1 MPLSIGLRRVDM
13 LTALRYTNSNFGFS
27 KNNRGCPKR
36 EILMRR
42 YSIQTKIV
50 LPFLLLFACVTVFVP
65 LLTVELFAWKYSE
78 QFTRETQGWLD
89 TIVETGFIQEESEK
103 VKKAYSVEIMV
114 FGSDY
119 TLNHST
125 LVGLSDAEQDWE
137 NLAKKM
143 RLREV
148 KDHFQ
153 EADSTPITHDVTL
166 AGTPYKVFYL
176 MLNPGRFYCL
186 LRPMEKI
193 AEAKRTLTWYMLGI
207 AVLVMALIAFISYR
221 IGKNLTNPIKVL
233 VDSTARVATGDLD
246 EECEIK
252 THDEIGD
259 LAAAF
264 NQMTRDLKASRDQLI
279 QAERLATAGKMSASF
294 AHEIRNP
301 LSSMRMLAQM
311 LMQKPEMSAEK
322 HQQSVRYILEE
333 IERIDTIVKGL
344 MDFARP
350 TTLNLDRQ
358 PITPVLQAVL
368 ALMEANLAHHKIE
381 LVLDLSLETPEIPF
395 DSDKLKQAFM
405 NVMLNA
411 IEAMPQGGVLR
422 VSMFTENDSVCIRV
436 VDTGVGI
443 PAEDLEHLFE
453 PFFTKKTRG
462 TGLGLANVK
471 RILEEHG
478 GKVEIESTPGEGTTV
493 SMWLSVNSFV

>member
-1 MPLSIGLRRVDM
+1 
-13 LTALRYTNSNFGFS
+13 
-27 KNNRGCPKR
+27 
-36 EILMRR
+36 MRR

-50 LPFLLLFACVTVFVP
+50 LPFLLLFACVTIFVP

-89 TIVETGFIQEESEK
+89 TIVETGFIREDSEK

-119 TLNHST
+119 TLNDST
-125 LVGLSDAEQDWE
+125 LRGLSDAELDWA
-137 NLAKKM
+137 NLAEKM
-143 RLREV
+143 RLNEV
-148 KDHFQ
+148 KKHFQ
-153 EADSTPITHDVTL
+153 AADETPITHDVTL
-166 AGTPYKVFYL
+166 AGKPYKVFYL
-176 MLNPGRFYCL
+176 SLPPERFYCL

-246 EECEIK
+246 EQCEIK

-264 NQMTRDLKASRDQLI
+264 NQMTRDLKESRDQLI

-311 LMQKPEMSAEK
+311 LMQKPEMLGET

-350 TTLNLDRQ
+350 SSLDLKQQ
-358 PITPVLQAVL
+358 PIAPVLQAVL
-368 ALMEANLAHHKIE
+368 SLMEANLAHHKIQ
-381 LVLDLSLETPEIPF
+381 LVLNLSLETPEIQF

-405 NVMLNA
+405 NVVLNA
-411 IEAMPQGGVLR
+411 MEAMPRGGVLQ
-422 VSMFTENDSVCIRV
+422 VSTSPENDSVCIKV
-436 VDTGVGI
+436 EDTGVGI

-453 PFFTKKTRG
+453 PFFTRKTRG

-478 GKVEIESTPGEGTTV
+478 GTVEIHSTRDRGTEV
-493 SMWLSVNSFV
+493 SLWLPL

>member
-1 MPLSIGLRRVDM
+1 
-13 LTALRYTNSNFGFS
+13 
-27 KNNRGCPKR
+27 
-36 EILMRR
+36 MRR

-50 LPFLLLFACVTVFVP
+50 LPFLILFACVTLFVP

-89 TIVETGFIQEESEK
+89 TIVETGFIREPSEK
-103 VKKAYSVEIMV
+103 IKKAYSVEIMV

-119 TLNHST
+119 TLNDST
-125 LVGLSDAEQDWE
+125 LGGLSDTEQDWA
-137 NLAKKM
+137 NLAEKM

-148 KDHFQ
+148 KDHFR
-153 EADSTPITHDVTL
+153 EASNLPITHDVVL
-166 AGTPYKVFYL
+166 AGKPYKVFYRSL
-176 MLNPGRFYCL
+176 PPERFYCL

-246 EECEIK
+246 EQCKIK

-264 NQMTRDLKASRDQLI
+264 NRMTRDLKASRDQLL

-301 LSSMRMLAQM
+301 LSSMRMLAQ
-311 LMQKPEMSAEK
+311 LLLQKPEMSEEK

-350 TTLNLDRQ
+350 ASLDLKQQR
-358 PITPVLQAVL
+358 ITPILQTVLS
-368 ALMEANLAHHKIE
+368 LMEANFAHHNIQ
-381 LVLDLSLETPEIPF
+381 LVLDVLPETPEIQF

-405 NVMLNA
+405 NVVLNA
-411 IEAMPQGGVLR
+411 MEAMPQGGVLR
-422 VSMFTENDSVCIRV
+422 VST
-436 VDTGVGI
+436 
-443 PAEDLEHLFE
+443 
-453 PFFTKKTRG
+453 FTKTIASVSRLRTQASG
-462 TGLGLANVK
+462 YPR
-471 RILEEHG
+471 RI
-478 GKVEIESTPGEGTTV
+478 
-493 SMWLSVNSFV
+493 

>member
-1 MPLSIGLRRVDM
+1 
-13 LTALRYTNSNFGFS
+13 
-27 KNNRGCPKR
+27 
-36 EILMRR
+36 MRR

-50 LPFLLLFACVTVFVP
+50 LPFLLLFALVAVV
-65 LLTVELFAWKYSE
+65 LSLVAIEIFAWKYSE
-78 QFTRETQGWLD
+78 QFTRETEAWLN
-89 TIVETGFIQEESEK
+89 TIRETGYFRMYFEEDKEK
-103 VKKAYSVEIMV
+103 IKRTYSVEIMI

-119 TLNHST
+119 TLNGTT
-125 LVGLSDAEQDWE
+125 LDHLSDVEQDWT
-137 NLAKKM
+137 NLADKM

-148 KDHFQ
+148 RPHLENPDGK
-153 EADSTPITHDVTL
+153 SVIRDVTL
-166 AGTPYKVFYL
+166 DGKPYKVFYL
-176 MLNPGRFYCL
+176 PLELGRFHCI
-186 LRPMEKI
+186 LRPMEAI
-193 AEAKRTLTWYMLGI
+193 AEAKRTLTWYILSI
-207 AVLVMALIAFISYR
+207 AVFGTGLVALISHL

-246 EECEIK
+246 EQCELK

-264 NQMTRDLKASRDQLI
+264 NQMTRDLKQSRNQLI

-311 LMQKPEMSAEK
+311 LMQKPEMSQER
-322 HQQSVRYILEE
+322 HQQSLRYILEE

-350 TTLNLDRQ
+350 TALNLTQQ
-358 PITPVLQAVL
+358 PLAPVLQAVL
-368 ALMEANLAHHKIE
+368 DLMEANLAHHKIE
-381 LVLDLSLETPEIPF
+381 LVLDVSSVTPEIQF

-405 NVMLNA
+405 NVVLNA
-411 IEAMPQGGVLR
+411 MEAMPQGGTLKVSTIVDEDR
-422 VSMFTENDSVCIRV
+422 VGIKV

-443 PAEDLEHLFE
+443 SEEDLVHLFE

-478 GKVEIESTPGEGTTV
+478 GSVEIESILDEGTEV
-493 SMWLSVNSFV
+493 SLWLPLAVY

>member
-1 MPLSIGLRRVDM
+1 
-13 LTALRYTNSNFGFS
+13 
-27 KNNRGCPKR
+27 
-36 EILMRR
+36 MRR

-50 LPFLLLFACVTVFVP
+50 LPFMFLFAVVAVV
-65 LLTVELFAWKYSE
+65 LSLVSIEIFAWKYNE
-78 QFTRETQGWLD
+78 QFTRETEGWLD
-89 TIVETGFIQEESEK
+89 TIMETGYFEQDQEKIKS
-103 VKKAYSVEIMV
+103 AYSVETMI

-119 TLNHST
+119 TLNVTT
-125 LVGLSDAEQDWE
+125 LEKLSHIEQDWAR
-137 NLAKKM
+137 LADKM

-148 KDHFQ
+148 KPYLENPDGTSVIR
-153 EADSTPITHDVTL
+153 DITLD
-166 AGTPYKVFYL
+166 GKPYKVFYL
-176 MLNPGRFYCL
+176 PLELGRFYCL
-186 LRPMEKI
+186 LRPMEAI

-207 AVLVMALIAFISYR
+207 AVLVTGLVALISHL
-221 IGKNLTNPIKVL
+221 IGRNLTNPIKVL
-233 VDSTARVATGDLD
+233 VDSTARVAMGELD
-246 EECEIK
+246 EQCEIK

-264 NQMTRDLKASRDQLI
+264 NQMTRDLKQSRDQLI

-311 LMQKPEMSAEK
+311 LMQKPEMEQ
-322 HQQSVRYILEE
+322 HQQSLRYILEE

-350 TTLNLDRQ
+350 AALTPIQQ
-358 PITPVLQAVL
+358 PLTPVLQGVL
-368 ALMEANLAHHKIE
+368 ALMAANLAHHKIQ
-381 LVLDLSLETPEIPF
+381 LVLDVLPETPEIPF

-405 NVMLNA
+405 NVVLNA
-411 IEAMPQGGVLR
+411 MEAMPQGGLLQVSTILDEDR
-422 VSMFTENDSVCIRV
+422 VGIKV

-443 PAEDLEHLFE
+443 SAEDLGHLFE

-478 GKVEIESTPGEGTTV
+478 GNVEIESTLGEGTTV
-493 SMWLSVNSFV
+493 LMWLLVQVTSE

>member
-1 MPLSIGLRRVDM
+1 
-13 LTALRYTNSNFGFS
+13 
-27 KNNRGCPKR
+27 
-36 EILMRR
+36 MRR

-89 TIVETGFIQEESEK
+89 TIVETGFIREDSEK

-125 LVGLSDAEQDWE
+125 LIGLSDAEQDWA
-137 NLAKKM
+137 NLGKKM
-143 RLREV
+143 RLNEV
-148 KDHFQ
+148 KDHFR
-153 EADSTPITHDVTL
+153 EAGSTPITHDVTL
-166 AGTPYKVFYL
+166 AGKPYKVFYL
-176 MLNPGRFYCL
+176 LLPPERFYCL

-207 AVLVMALIAFISYR
+207 AVLVMALIAFMSYR
-221 IGKNLTNPIKVL
+221 IGKNLTNPIKIL

-246 EECEIK
+246 EQCEIK

-264 NQMTRDLKASRDQLI
+264 NQMTRDLKESRDQLI

-311 LMQKPEMSAEK
+311 LMRKPEMSEAK

-344 MDFARP
+344 MDFSRP
-350 TTLNLDRQ
+350 ASLDLKRQ
-358 PITPVLQAVL
+358 PITLVLQTVL
-368 ALMEANLAHHKIE
+368 SLMEANLAHHKIQ
-381 LVLDLSLETPEIPF
+381 LVLDVSPETPEIQF

-405 NVMLNA
+405 NVVLNA
-411 IEAMPQGGVLR
+411 MEAMPQGGVLR
-422 VSMFTENDSVCIRV
+422 VSTVTENDSVCIKV
-436 VDTGVGI
+436 KDTGIGI

-453 PFFTKKTRG
+453 PFFTRKTRG

-478 GKVEIESTPGEGTTV
+478 GTVEIDSTPGEGTKV
-493 SMWLSVNSFV
+493 LLRLPRNFSV

>member
-1 MPLSIGLRRVDM
+1 
-13 LTALRYTNSNFGFS
+13 
-27 KNNRGCPKR
+27 
-36 EILMRR
+36 MRR

-50 LPFLLLFACVTVFVP
+50 LPFMLLFALVAIVLP
-65 LLTVELFAWKYSE
+65 LIAVEIFAWKYDE
-78 QFTRETQGWLD
+78 QFTRETEGWLD
-89 TIVETGFIQEESEK
+89 TITKTGYFRQEEPEK
-103 VKKAYSVEIMV
+103 IKSAYGVEIMI

-119 TLNHST
+119 TLNGTT
-125 LVGLSDAEQDWE
+125 LDAFSDVEQDWT
-137 NLAKKM
+137 NLADKM

-148 KDHFQ
+148 KPHLENPDGK
-153 EADSTPITHDVTL
+153 SVIRDVTL
-166 AGTPYKVFYL
+166 NGKPYKVFYL
-176 MLNPGRFYCL
+176 PLNLGRFYCL
-186 LRPMEKI
+186 LRPMEAI
-193 AEAKRTLTWYMLGI
+193 AEAKRTLTWYMLSI
-207 AVLVMALIAFISYR
+207 AVLVTGLVALISHL

-246 EECEIK
+246 EQCELK

-264 NQMTRDLKASRDQLI
+264 NQMTRDLKQSRDQLI

-311 LMQKPEMSAEK
+311 LMQKPKTSQER
-322 HQQSVRYILEE
+322 HQQSLRYILEE
-333 IERIDTIVKGL
+333 IERIDAIVKGL

-350 TTLNLDRQ
+350 TALNLTQ
-358 PITPVLQAVL
+358 QSLAPVLKAVL
-368 ALMEANLAHHKIE
+368 DLMEANLAHHKIA
-381 LVLDLSLETPEIPF
+381 LVLDLSTVTPEIQF

-405 NVMLNA
+405 NVVLNA
-411 IEAMPQGGVLR
+411 MEAMPQSGTLK
-422 VSMFTENDSVCIRV
+422 VSTIADEDKVGIKV
-436 VDTGVGI
+436 VDTGIGI
-443 PAEDLEHLFE
+443 PEEDLARLFE

-478 GKVEIESTPGEGTTV
+478 GSVEIDSTLGEGTTV
-493 SMWLSVNSFV
+493 LMWLPLSVY

>member
-1 MPLSIGLRRVDM
+1 MLSRIW
-13 LTALRYTNSNFGFS
+13 A
-27 KNNRGCPKR
+27 
-36 EILMRR
+36 
-42 YSIQTKIV
+42 
-50 LPFLLLFACVTVFVP
+50 
-65 LLTVELFAWKYSE
+65 
-78 QFTRETQGWLD
+78 
-89 TIVETGFIQEESEK
+89 
-103 VKKAYSVEIMV
+103 
-114 FGSDY
+114 
-119 TLNHST
+119 
-125 LVGLSDAEQDWE
+125 

-143 RLREV
+143 RLSEV

-153 EADSTPITHDVTL
+153 EADGTPITHDVTL
-166 AGTPYKVFYL
+166 VGKPYKVFYL
-176 MLNPGRFYCL
+176 LLPPERFYCL

-207 AVLVMALIAFISYR
+207 AVLVMALIAFISHR

-233 VDSTARVATGDLD
+233 VDSTTRVATGDLD
-246 EECEIK
+246 EQCEIK

-264 NQMTRDLKASRDQLI
+264 NQMTRDLKESRDQLI

-311 LMQKPEMSAEK
+311 LMQKPEMSEER

-350 TTLNLDRQ
+350 ATLDLKQQ

-368 ALMEANLAHHKIE
+368 ALMEANLAHHKIQ
-381 LVLDLSLETPEIPF
+381 LALDLLPETPEIQF

-405 NVMLNA
+405 NVVLNA
-411 IEAMPQGGVLR
+411 LEAMPQGGVLR
-422 VSMFTENDSVCIRV
+422 VSTFTENDSVRIKV
-436 VDTGVGI
+436 EDTGAGI
-443 PAEDLEHLFE
+443 PEEDLEHLFE
-453 PFFTKKTRG
+453 PFFTRKSRG

-478 GKVEIESTPGEGTTV
+478 GTVKIDSTPDEGTMV
-493 SMWLSVNSFV
+493 SMWLPVSASV

>member
-1 MPLSIGLRRVDM
+1 
-13 LTALRYTNSNFGFS
+13 
-27 KNNRGCPKR
+27 
-36 EILMRR
+36 MRR

-50 LPFLLLFACVTVFVP
+50 LPFLLLFAVVAVV
-65 LLTVELFAWKYSE
+65 LSLVSIEIFAWKYNE
-78 QFTRETQGWLD
+78 QFTRETEAWLN
-89 TIVETGFIQEESEK
+89 TIMETGYFDMYLEK
-103 VKKAYSVEIMV
+103 NIEKIKRTYSVEIMI

-119 TLNHST
+119 TLNGTTFDH
-125 LVGLSDAEQDWE
+125 LSDAEQDWT
-137 NLAKKM
+137 NLADKM

-148 KDHFQ
+148 RPHLENPDGK
-153 EADSTPITHDVTL
+153 SVIRDVTL
-166 AGTPYKVFYL
+166 DGKPYKVFYFPRK
-176 MLNPGRFYCL
+176 PGRFYCL
-186 LRPMEKI
+186 LRPMEAI
-193 AEAKRTLTWYMLGI
+193 AEAKRTLTWYILSS
-207 AVLVMALIAFISYR
+207 AVLVTGLVALISHL

-233 VDSTARVATGDLD
+233 VNSTARVATGNLD
-246 EECEIK
+246 EQCQLK

-264 NQMTRDLKASRDQLI
+264 NRMTRDLKQSRDQLI

-311 LMQKPEMSAEK
+311 LMQKPEMSEEQ
-322 HQQSVRYILEE
+322 HQQSLRYILEE

-350 TTLNLDRQ
+350 AALALTQQ
-358 PITPVLQAVL
+358 PLTPVLQAVL
-368 ALMEANLAHHKIE
+368 ALMAANLAHHKIE
-381 LVLDLSLETPEIPF
+381 LVLDVLPETPEIQF

-405 NVMLNA
+405 NVVLNA
-411 IEAMPQGGVLR
+411 MEAMPQGGVLKVSTIMDEDR
-422 VSMFTENDSVCIRV
+422 VGIRV
-436 VDTGVGI
+436 VDNGLGI
-443 PAEDLEHLFE
+443 SAEDLAHLFE

-478 GKVEIESTPGEGTTV
+478 GNVEIESALGEGTEV
-493 SMWLSVNSFV
+493 LLWLPLSSEL

>member
-1 MPLSIGLRRVDM
+1 
-13 LTALRYTNSNFGFS
+13 
-27 KNNRGCPKR
+27 
-36 EILMRR
+36 MRR

-50 LPFLLLFACVTVFVP
+50 LPFLLLFALVAVV
-65 LLTVELFAWKYSE
+65 LSLVAIEIFAWKYSE
-78 QFTRETQGWLD
+78 QFTRETEAWLN
-89 TIVETGFIQEESEK
+89 TIMETGYFDMYFEK
-103 VKKAYSVEIMV
+103 GIEKIKRTYSVEIMI

-119 TLNHST
+119 TLNGT
-125 LVGLSDAEQDWE
+125 TFDYLSDVEQDWT
-137 NLAKKM
+137 NLANKM

-148 KDHFQ
+148 KPYLGNPDG
-153 EADSTPITHDVTL
+153 ESVIRDVTL
-166 AGTPYKVFYL
+166 DGKLYKVFYL
-176 MLNPGRFYCL
+176 PLEPGRFYCV
-186 LRPMEKI
+186 LRPMEAI
-193 AEAKRTLTWYMLGI
+193 AEAKRTLTWYILSI
-207 AVLVMALIAFISYR
+207 AVLVTGLVALISHL

-246 EECEIK
+246 EQCELK

-264 NQMTRDLKASRDQLI
+264 NQMTRDLKQSRDQLI

-311 LMQKPEMSAEK
+311 LMQKPEMSQER
-322 HQQSVRYILEE
+322 HQQSLRYILEE

-350 TTLNLDRQ
+350 TALNLTQQ
-358 PITPVLQAVL
+358 PLAPVLQAVL
-368 ALMEANLAHHKIE
+368 DLMEANLAHHKIA
-381 LVLDLSLETPEIPF
+381 LVLDLSTVTPEIQF

-405 NVMLNA
+405 NVVLNA
-411 IEAMPQGGVLR
+411 MEAMPQGGTLKVSTIVDEDR
-422 VSMFTENDSVCIRV
+422 VGIKVIDN
-436 VDTGVGI
+436 GVGI
-443 PAEDLEHLFE
+443 PEEDLVQLFE

-462 TGLGLANVK
+462 TGLGLVNVK

-478 GKVEIESTPGEGTTV
+478 GSVEIESTLDEETEV
-493 SMWLSVNSFV
+493 SLWLPVRVSC